1 MIPIFNKLSP
11 AQKWAVIIGLPIMY
25 AMQKAVQYLWAMLPE
40 NNITLVLGAVVT
52 FASLFAVPYIYV
64 RSLGTFIAVV
74 IDMVFYG
81 SRD

>member
-1 MIPIFNKLSP
+1 MIPIFNNLKP
-11 AQKWAVIIGLPIMY
+11 AQKWALIIGLPIMY

-40 NNITLVLGAVVT
+40 TNTTLVLGAIVT

-74 IDMVFYG
+74 IDIVFYG
-81 SRD
+81 RGD

>member
-1 MIPIFNKLSP
+1 MIPIFNNLRP

-40 NNITLVLGAVVT
+40 NNITLVFGAVVT
-52 FASLFAVPYIYV
+52 FVSLFAVPYIYV